1 MYNVLCIYLTWNL
14 KIRTQFYVASIFCNP
29 LSRWTI
35 NRVTSH
41 WRISPRIPSQ
51 NVSQN
56 GLNKDQSM
64 IPSIQNICSLMF
76 VYGKSWDF
84 YGTYLCLS
92 PTTMVSGVLRQ
103 ASFFGSTWPPLMHST
118 LSAQL
123 RTANFKGVAKG
134 EIMDACIQTDRQ
146 THRWT
151 DVHTYMYS

>member
-1 MYNVLCIYLTWNL
+1 MCIYIRNIYIYVMSSVYTWL
-14 KIRTQFYVASIFCNP
+14 EISKFGHSSMWLRFLQP
-29 LSRWTI
+29 PESRWTI

-41 WRISPRIPSQ
+41 GRISPRIPSQ
-51 NVSQN
+51 NVS
-56 GLNKDQSM
+56 
-64 IPSIQNICSLMF
+64 QNICSLMF